1 MEGFYLK
8 QLQNPNL
15 PIEERRGI
23 EHLDLNDELIL
34 VQAPIEQ
41 VGQALSQMLQVNR
54 WERDVYQRSIEL
66 VDQSSLLIFQF
77 RRHPWTIIQSS
88 GFFPHRILL
97 KDEYAQSLSGLLC
110 AKAIY
115 YLISDTGGYI
125 GYHFFN
131 CGESLEKFYKEPPE
145 VFGIEEYEYEYEDEN
160 EFIGMCEFRSQLSQ
174 KEVHEI
180 GDGYRFTDDFL
191 LEQNAYVPAFKWV
204 DDLKAGQKFTIQW
217 EGIERNDFERMD
229 YIALTS

>member
-8 QLQNPNL
+8 QLQNPNV
-15 PIEERRGI
+15 PIKERRGI

-41 VGQALSQMLQVNR
+41 VGQALSQMLQLNR

-145 VFGIEEYEYEYEDEN
+145 VFGIEEYEYEDEDEN

-191 LEQNAYVPAFKWV
+191 REQNAYVPAFKWI
-204 DDLKAGQKFTIQW
+204 DDLKAGQKFTISW